1 MRRRARL
8 FSPPRAPPGPRLGH
22 LPLIYPQRLPFS
34 QKGTALT
41 KVKLS
46 GKFKLSRRLYM
57 YETVALNSRTLII
70 KSDNDQE
77 FSDIID
83 FVSRKDRT
91 ENIHSLL
98 KFASENRKII
108 KDFKFNR
115 EKCKYMD
122 LPSGIVSWLEAHCFQ
137 TVMYLLVKI
146 CKMD

>member
-1 MRRRARL
+1 
-8 FSPPRAPPGPRLGH
+8 
-22 LPLIYPQRLPFS
+22 
-34 QKGTALT
+34 
-41 KVKLS
+41 VKLS

-115 EKCKYMD
+115 EECYD
-122 LPSGIVSWLEAHCFQ
+122 R
-137 TVMYLLVKI
+137 
-146 CKMD
+146 